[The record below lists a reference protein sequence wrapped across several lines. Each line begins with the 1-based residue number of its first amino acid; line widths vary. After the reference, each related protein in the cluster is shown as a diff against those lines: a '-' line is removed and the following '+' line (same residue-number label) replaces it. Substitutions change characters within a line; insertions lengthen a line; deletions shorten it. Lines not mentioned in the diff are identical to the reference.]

1 LSKNKRKNKKETEDI
16 TKRKTKPLYIRQKK
30 KKTHYVVGQ
39 DMRATTH
46 ARIKKQTNK
55 QTNNLTTE

>member
-39 DMRATTH
+39 DQNTLPEPYIYIQQN
-46 ARIKKQTNK
+46 RI
-55 QTNNLTTE
+55 